1 MKYCLVDTYFLN
13 DRAKTYP
20 LAVLAD
26 DRLFG
31 MTPTDS
37 STPVELIDSSLEGY
51 DNLSDIIELI
61 DEKLGF
67 NPFRVYRNFYYIIPD
82 IKDQD
87 EEFYNFL
94 SDLGLLAYDYVD
106 DYSGYTYV
114 TPTTTE
120 SDSAGN
126 VNLDAS
132 YTHGLTGYL
141 SGCNW
146 DRGALSLAEG
156 DALFFTRNHLNI
168 FQYNLNVWPESF
180 ISESKFRPETI
191 PYATGETQ
199 GEDWRRYCRIVIEVW
214 FDQNLGKFNCEVQ
227 LIGYDFNIYWYKQTL
242 ANVDTG
248 DKYNPNDPTPG
259 GSDPNNK
266 GGQPDGIPGTPPV
279 TIPTLDPGGMTAAGS
294 IRLYR
299 MNSTMIKDLFSYLHA
314 NDPGTSIV
322 KWFQN
327 PSQAIISLHYLPY
340 ELDILGATESIKVL
354 GSDTGVAAY
363 PAKERQTIH
372 FGYSDFPRLSDNYL
386 AYSPYTKVSIYLPG
400 IGIRELNTDDIVN
413 KRVWVVYHCDNVTGQ
428 FVAFIAVGTKTQT
441 ESQAS
446 VKYTFSGQVAAS
458 WPISQTNWGDTYIAG
473 ATLAAGAL
481 ASGVAAAGTAGA
493 AAAGEGGAAAG
504 TFTNAG
510 ANMTA
515 ANAAGGAIGKKA
527 LNIGSSISS
536 LAKPTISRSG
546 TVSGVTSLM
555 GIKKPY
561 FVIETPHQMSYEG
574 FAKVKGYPF
583 GQAIKLGSLKG
594 YAIIEDCHLS
604 GIAGTEGEI
613 SEIEG
618 LLKSGVIL

>member
-13 DRAKTYP
+13 DRSKTYP

-26 DRLFG
+26 DDIFG
-31 MTPTDS
+31 RVPTDS
-37 STPVELIDSSLEGY
+37 STPVDIIEPSLEGY
-51 DNLSDIIELI
+51 DTISECIELI
-61 DEKLGF
+61 DDKLGF
-67 NPFRVYRNFYYIIPD
+67 NPFRVYRNMYYIIPD

-87 EEFYNFL
+87 EEFYIFL
-94 SDLGLLAYDYVD
+94 GDVGLLAYDYVD
-106 DYSGYTYV
+106 DYAQYTYV

-120 SDSAGN
+120 TDSAGN

-132 YTHGLTGYL
+132 YEHGDTGYL

-146 DRGALSLAEG
+146 DPSSLSLAAG
-156 DALFFTRNHLNI
+156 DAKFFTRGTLNV
-168 FQYNLNVWPESF
+168 FQYNINVWPESF
-180 ISESKFRPETI
+180 INESKFRPETI
-191 PYATGETQ
+191 PYATGDQQ
-199 GEDWRRYCRIVIEVW
+199 GEDWRRYCRVVIELW
-214 FDQNLGKFNCEVQ
+214 FDQNLGKYNCEVQ
-227 LIGYDFNIYWYKQTL
+227 LIGYNFNIYWYKQTL
-242 ANVDTG
+242 ANVETG
-248 DKYNPNDPTPG
+248 DKYNPNDPVPG
-259 GSDPNNK
+259 EKPK
-266 GGQPDGIPGTPPV
+266 PGGQPENIPTTPPV

-299 MNSTMIKDLFSYLHA
+299 MNSSMIHDLFSYLHA

-340 ELDILGATESIKVL
+340 ELDILGSSESIKVL
-354 GSDTGVAAY
+354 GSDTGVVAY

-428 FVAFIAVGTKTQT
+428 FVAFIAVGTKTQS

-481 ASGVAAAGTAGA
+481 ASGVAAAGAAGA
-493 AAAGEGGAAAG
+493 AAAGEGGAAAAG

-510 ANMTA
+510 ANATA
-515 ANAAGGAIGKKA
+515 ANAAGKAMGKQA

-555 GIKKPY
+555 GVKKPY

-583 GQAIKLGSLKG
+583 GQAIKLGSLTG
-594 YAIIEDCHLS
+594 YAIIEACHLS
-604 GIAGTEGEI
+604 GIAATEGEI

>member
-13 DRAKTYP
+13 DRSKKYP

-26 DRLFG
+26 DDLFG
-31 MTPTDS
+31 RTPTDS
-37 STPVELIDSSLEGY
+37 STPVDIIETSFVGY
-51 DNLSDIIELI
+51 DNFSDIIEII

-67 NPFRVYRNFYYIIPD
+67 NPFQVYRNMYYIIPD

-87 EEFYNFL
+87 EEFYYFL
-94 SDLGLLAYDYVD
+94 GDVGLLAYDHVD

-114 TPTTTE
+114 TPTTRET
-120 SDSAGN
+120 DTAGN

-132 YTHGLTGYL
+132 YEHGTTGYL

-146 DRGALSLAEG
+146 DPSALSLATG
-156 DALFFTRNHLNI
+156 DAKFFTRGYLNI

-191 PYATGETQ
+191 PYATGDQQ
-199 GEDWRRYCRIVIEVW
+199 GEDWRRYCRIVIELW
-214 FDQNLGKFNCEVQ
+214 FDQNLGKYNCSVQ
-227 LIGYDFNIYWYKQTL
+227 LIGYNFNIYWYKRTL
-242 ANVDTG
+242 ATVDTG
-248 DKYNPNDPTPG
+248 TKYDPRKPVTGDKTPPG
-259 GSDPNNK
+259 G
-266 GGQPDGIPGTPPV
+266 QTETIPTTPPV

-299 MNSTMIKDLFSYLHA
+299 MNSTMIHDLFSYLHA

-354 GSDTGVAAY
+354 GSDTGVTAY

-386 AYSPYTKVSIYLPG
+386 AYAPYTKVSIYLPG

-428 FVAFIAVGTKTQT
+428 FVAFIAVGTRTQT

-481 ASGVAAAGTAGA
+481 ASGVAAAGAAGA

-504 TFTNAG
+504 AFTSAG
-510 ANMTA
+510 ANATA

-594 YAIIEDCHLS
+594 YAIIEACHLS
-604 GIAGTEGEI
+604 GISGTEGEI
-613 SEIEG
+613 SEIES